1 MYYSI
6 YRVHVPKAGY
16 DEASEASSRIRIDLM
31 MVEARITARDL
42 IKEEQEQ
49 ELCDDIVPD
58 LNEKLPV
65 SMDDPVDNSV
75 TLTLHLLVPPN
86 LRPPTPQK
94 RKSQK
99 LVGYPEL
106 DPSVEITD
114 TSDAGHTQRG

>member
-75 TLTLHLLVPPN
+75 TLT
-86 LRPPTPQK
+86 
-94 RKSQK
+94 
-99 LVGYPEL
+99 
-106 DPSVEITD
+106 PSIST
-114 TSDAGHTQRG
+114 TKP